1 MTRFVPCL
9 LWTMFVLFS
18 LLSATQAIAADWVGA
33 TGDFN
38 EDGNWSTGSVPNSA
52 QEAVINNGGVAQFIS
67 GDTNVA
73 SLLIGRNGGSGDFEQ
88 TGGNFGANGAFIGV
102 NSLGNAQ
109 ISEGEFAIGGDS
121 IHVGWQPA
129 GVGELTIDGAGAL
142 VTSGDDF
149 QLGREGVGTLNF
161 AAGQLR
167 AGFTVIG
174 KFGAGIWNQ
183 SGGLFDQDF
192 GDIEIGDGGRDDE
205 AGTPGPRTGIMEFT
219 GGFIQTAGH
228 LAIGNRRGSG
238 TVNIS
243 SGALAATGGTSSNI
257 YIGRGADS
265 SPGSGGDTALRVT
278 GADATIIANG
288 SLIMNSENVSPSS
301 TLITEITGPTHTPI
315 KVVGDANIGNGNLK
329 IELNGYSP
337 MANDAWMLIQTGSDL
352 ADDIQRIELE
362 LDEAGYEPL
371 THEDPEF
378 QGQVVG
384 EFAGIDDSLAPLPP
398 GLSWNVGYTQTQVFL
413 GVTGTPSLI
422 GDFDG
427 NGVLN
432 TIDIDLLMNEV
443 AAGTNDSAFDITN
456 DGAVDDMDRDQWLAE
471 AGPSNGFSDSFLVG
485 DANLDGMVAAG
496 DLNEV
501 GLTWQSD
508 NNNWSNGN
516 FTGGGTNAADL
527 NAMALNW
534 QDSVPLAGAQA
545 VPEPSS
551 FVLALSLAVGLL
563 LQLRRK

>member
-1 MTRFVPCL
+1 MTRITPFL

-18 LLSATQAIAADWVGA
+18 LLSATEAVAAEWVGA
-33 TGDFN
+33 TDDFN
-38 EDGNWSTGSVPNSA
+38 IDLIWSTGRVPNSSE
-52 QEAVINNGGVAQFIS
+52 EAVINNGGVAQLSS
-67 GDTNVA
+67 GDANVA
-73 SLLIGRNGGSGDFEQ
+73 ALLIGRNGGSGSFEQ
-88 TGGNFGANGAFIGV
+88 TGGSFGANGAFIGV
-102 NSLGNAQ
+102 DSQGNAQ
-109 ISEGEFAIGGDS
+109 ISGGEFAIGGDS
-121 IHVGWQPA
+121 IHVGWRPN
-129 GVGELTIDGAGAL
+129 GVGEMTIDGVDAV

-161 AAGQLR
+161 SAGQLR

-174 KFGAGIWNQ
+174 KFGVGIWNQ

-192 GDIEIGDGGRDDE
+192 GDIEVGDGGRDDQ
-205 AGTPGPRTGIMEFT
+205 AGTAGPRTGIMSFT

-238 TVNIS
+238 MVSIS
-243 SGALAATGGTSSNI
+243 GGVFAATGRPGSNI

-265 SPGSGGDTALRVT
+265 SAGTGGDTALRVT

-288 SLIMNSENVSPSS
+288 SLIMNPDNVSTSS
-301 TLITEITGPTHTPI
+301 LLIAEITGPMHTPI
-315 KVVGDANIGNGNLK
+315 KVVGDADIQNGSLK
-329 IELNGYSP
+329 IELNGYTP
-337 MANDAWMLIQTGSDL
+337 MANDVWMLIQTGSNL
-352 ADDIQRIELE
+352 EDDIQQIEL
-362 LDEAGYEPL
+362 DIDQAGYEPF
-371 THEDPEF
+371 THEAPASL
-378 QGQVVG
+378 GQVIG
-384 EFAGIDDSLAPLPP
+384 EFVGIDDSLAPLLP

-413 GVTGTPSLI
+413 GIIGTPLLI

-443 AAGTNDSAFDITN
+443 AAGSNNAAFDLTE
-456 DGAVDDMDRDQWLAE
+456 DGAVNDLDRDQWLAE
-471 AGPSNGFSDSFLVG
+471 AGPSNGFAGPFLVG
-485 DANLDGMVAAG
+485 DANLDGTVAAG
-496 DLNEV
+496 DLNEL
-501 GLTWQSD
+501 GLTWLSD

-516 FTGGGTNAADL
+516 FTGGRTNAADL

-551 FVLALSLAVGLL
+551 LALALSLALGLL
-563 LQLRRK
+563 LRIRRT